1 MIEDLRFAWRQIRKA
16 PGFAATAIVTL
27 ALGIGATT
35 AIFSL
40 LDQALLRSL
49 PVRNPQQL
57 VLLEATPYEV
67 WNGDSDSNGGDPEA
81 YFSYPMY
88 KDLQDKNQV
97 FDGLIAM
104 FQTQAGVTWQKQSS
118 LAATELVSGN
128 YFDVLGV
135 RPAVGRLLRQQDD
148 QVRNGSPVAVLS
160 FHYWKAHFA
169 EDPHVVGQTL
179 EINAQPFQILGVA
192 APGFASAIWGSPAD
206 LWVPMTMKPVIT
218 PEWDELDQHNGRWL
232 NILGRLKPGETRA
245 QAEAGM
251 APLWHAL
258 RQAEL
263 PFFKNNSSKF
273 VTGFVTN
280 SRLHVLDG
288 SRGFSYSR
296 NDMKAPL
303 LVVMGLAGLVLLMAA
318 VNVASLVL
326 VRAAGR
332 MREISMRYALGARRG
347 RVTRNLFAE
356 GLLLGVMGGAA
367 GLLLAPVAMRLLVS
381 QMITGQG
388 EPPFSTQLDWR
399 MLAFSFA
406 VAVGVS
412 LLFTLAPA
420 VQMGRPDLVNNLKQG
435 GGSVGGRL
443 GFRRAIVGLQIGLS
457 VLLLVCAGLFVRT
470 LENLRSVHVGFA
482 TDHLIT
488 FGIDPRMAGYEA
500 TAVVPLNQRLVE
512 RLAALPG
519 VESAGATSDP
529 ELSDN
534 GSSGNISIE
543 GYTPHDGE
551 DMQTEKAMVT
561 PAYFAT
567 LKVPMLAGRSFTSQD
582 DLNSPKVVIV
592 NEELAD
598 RFFGSPQKALGHM
611 LAMGRGKVQYNL
623 QIVGVVRNYLHRNVR
638 GKLKMAMYGPVAQ
651 QTVIPELFYY
661 VRTWSEPKAAMGMVR
676 QAVAGVDSKLVL
688 DHLTTMAGEID
699 ENINTER
706 MIAMLAVSFGVLAML
721 LAAVGLYGVLAYA
734 TAQRTREIGVR
745 MALGSDRR
753 GVVALVLR
761 DVLKLAGISV
771 VVTVPVALL
780 ATRLLKAQLFGV
792 SNMDPVVFALVVVLM
807 LFVAVVSAA
816 LPARR
821 AARVEPMAAL
831 RNE

>member
-420 VQMGRPDLVNNLKQG
+420 VQMGRPDLVNTLKQG

-488 FGIDPRMAGYEA
+488 FGVDPRMAGYEA

-721 LAAVGLYGVLAYA
+721 LAALGLYGVLAYA